1 MNVIFMGT
9 PDFSVSIL
17 DEIIKNGHNVL
28 AVVTQNDKPKGRGG
42 EISFPP
48 VKEKAL
54 EYGIKVLQPEKIKKN
69 QEFLE
74 ELKSMNPDMIVVA
87 AYGKILPEEV
97 LKLSKYGCVNV
108 HASILPKYRGAAP
121 IQWSII
127 DGEEYTGVTTM
138 MMDVGLD
145 TGDILDIKKVK
156 IEEDETGG
164 SLFDKLSIEGSK
176 LIIETMKK
184 FEDGTIKRIK
194 QDESLSTYAKILTKE
209 TGRIDFNN
217 TAVSIERLIRGL
229 NPWPSAF
236 TSFRGKTLKIWKA
249 YVKEDVEISG
259 KVGEIREVGKD
270 YIGIA
275 TRDGLLC
282 ITELQLEGK
291 KRMDTKSFLQGVK
304 VEVSEILG

>member
-87 AYGKILPEEV
+87 AYGKILPEEI

-145 TGDILDIKKVK
+145 TGDILDVKKVK

-184 FEDGTIKRIK
+184 FEDGTIIRTK

-249 YVKEDVEISG
+249 YVKEDVEISE

-270 YIGIA
+270 YIGIS
-275 TRDGLLC
+275 TKEGLLC

-304 VEVSEILG
+304 VEVSEVLE

>member
-42 EISFPP
+42 EISFPA

-74 ELKSMNPDMIVVA
+74 ELKSMNPDIIIVA
-87 AYGKILPEEV
+87 AYGKILPEEI
-97 LKLSKYGCVNV
+97 LTLSKYGCVNV

>member
-1 MNVIFMGT
+1 
-9 PDFSVSIL
+9 
-17 DEIIKNGHNVL
+17 
-28 AVVTQNDKPKGRGG
+28 
-42 EISFPP
+42 
-48 VKEKAL
+48 
-54 EYGIKVLQPEKIKKN
+54 
-69 QEFLE
+69 
-74 ELKSMNPDMIVVA
+74 
-87 AYGKILPEEV
+87 
-97 LKLSKYGCVNV
+97 
-108 HASILPKYRGAAP
+108 
-121 IQWSII
+121 
-127 DGEEYTGVTTM
+127 
-138 MMDVGLD
+138 
-145 TGDILDIKKVK
+145 
-156 IEEDETGG
+156 
-164 SLFDKLSIEGSK
+164 
-176 LIIETMKK
+176 MKK

-194 QDESLSTYAKILTKE
+194 QDESLSTYAKIFTKE

>member
-138 MMDVGLD
+138 MMDVGID

-194 QDESLSTYAKILTKE
+194 QDESLSTYAKIFTKE